1 MHNQKLKNILLG
13 YHPTGYNPTG
23 YHPTTDQLT
32 YQSTKSTI
40 LKKNGPTPASFF
52 VYFNSVQTQF
62 FTEKTVVVSGIWTRI
77 FGVEGEHANHLTTTT
92 APKIIF

>member
-13 YHPTGYNPTG
+13 RDIT
-23 YHPTTDQLT
+23 QRLT
-32 YQSTKSTI
+32 SWLTTKSTI